1 MRQLREFAQHKP
13 DFDQLNT
20 RVVGI
25 SVDSQ
30 EDANK
35 VWDKMTNK
43 QFTILSDPG
52 AVVIKQYGL
61 LHVGGKGDEDIA
73 IRTTLLIDE
82 QGRER
87 WRRVSGTVTDIPT
100 SAQTVARLQVQ
111 TRNPG

>member
-100 SAQTVARLQVQ
+100 SAEALQHIRE
-111 TRNPG
+111 TK